1 MQTPQDDVTVYDDD
15 LARRHLRYLGQA
27 GLTAVLATPHRLAD
41 GLAWRLATGEVEP
54 APDAHRWVET
64 PRALAR
70 FATARAALPGT
81 PEAVRTL
88 LQEAGPRLAFVDR
101 FDRRHL
107 AMPGAEDVTTLRA
120 LMVALAPAGE
130 APGDAEALTEALVA
144 WCAEQGFAEPL
155 IVEAGDGRD
164 VYFALPPVAVTEAE
178 RERLSRRV
186 RAFSHLVAERLAEP
200 ARAAAMRVLT
210 GTDLHQS
217 VLLWGTPAP
226 QAPDRPVRLVRPR
239 EPEAPRREDAVLRRF
254 LLDSPLLDREDPA
267 DTEAFAWPDGALDGL
282 APDEAA
288 LRSIAAKHPN
298 ASSFFAEL
306 DRQWARSHGRLEEFS
321 FRVLAVI
328 VGLYAIAAE
337 LPIEQAPRAIARNAR
352 ALKKAYQAW
361 AFVMAGRGEVLDEAW
376 SGEGTWNGSGPSG
389 PFGGLLGDRG
399 RWFLHEGLSALDAD
413 PGQLAAFLRAEGLL
427 APGAVSRARVCPAPF
442 APKLVTW
449 EARRAA
455 QAAWMADRL
464 AENRPGLFVNNAEPS
479 VSKTAAA
486 LALMAAHPEKRFLY
500 LAPSHALLQDVYR
513 RALEAGIP
521 ASDMRIAEGLER
533 TCTFP
538 EAEST
543 IFRDMRLGRDFK
555 AAYCRPG
562 GRCGRQASCLW
573 HTQKAD
579 AKNAR
584 ILLAP
589 SAHLAREHHFGFLL
603 ASVWGND
610 SRDVIVIDE
619 DPSGYLGLRRTLDPF
634 RLAAMQEALAGLDGA
649 ASYADDMSALIDF
662 VRAFA
667 ETPAR
672 ERATYHGGSTPD
684 DEWRAARKLARGRL
698 RAIAE
703 DADES
708 DELPLLDALLADARS
723 ADGLTLHK
731 DADGLPYTFR
741 PTPALPEKPVFILD
755 GTAVPAFY
763 RQAFRRHGEPVFFL
777 DETPAAERTYVAPAG
792 RIVQIVDAGN
802 SRTRLRQDAV
812 VERLIR
818 SVRGFVSG
826 RRAADP
832 ARRTLLVTY
841 MDQAGTPYESRFREG
856 LADLGVEVT
865 HFGAIRGLDGFAGWD
880 TIVVGAHRLNPG
892 AYADEARKTLGI
904 EPMDMELVP
913 ATHMAPTRL
922 PGSYETAVSRYRD
935 PALQAVFEQKTL
947 AEVVQAIA
955 RSRVLVPGHEGAMA
969 VVYTNVPLPGLLVE
983 PMSQADF
990 DAALHGTVSPSAAP
1004 GGPTGPPEGPEGSE
1018 PLRVPLPDDKALR
1031 SALAKVIATVP
1042 SVDARQAREMLEGHL
1057 GRRLSPGI
1065 LARLWAGPRPATP
1078 LMRDRARH
1086 RITQDLEA
1094 QGLTGVGEAYLLA
1107 ELWADAAARLAGPF
1121 WIETT
1126 RGLLTLQGVGLNAS
1140 AQAQV
1145 ETLVERAQ
1153 RMRAAGRAGS
1163 GPLATEGP

>member
-1 MQTPQDDVTVYDDD
+1 MHDPDIPVYDDA

-41 GLAWRLATGEVEP
+41 GLAWRLATGEVAP

-64 PRALAR
+64 PQALAR
-70 FATARAALPGT
+70 FATERAGLPGT

-88 LQEAGPRLAFVDR
+88 LQEAAPRLAFVDR

-120 LMVALAPAGE
+120 LVVALAPAAEG
-130 APGDAEALTEALVA
+130 PGDAAALTDAIA
-144 WCAEQGFAEPL
+144 SWCAVQGFEAPL
-155 IVEAGDGRD
+155 VVEAGDGRD
-164 VYFALPPVAVTEAE
+164 LYFALPPLAVSEAD
-178 RERLSRRV
+178 RARLSRRV
-186 RAFSHLVAERLAEP
+186 RAFTAHMAACFAE
-200 ARAAAMRVLT
+200 AAQAAGMRVLT

-226 QAPDRPVRLVRPR
+226 QAPDRPVRLVRPLS
-239 EPEAPRREDAVLRRF
+239 PEAPRREDAALREF
-254 LLDSPLLDREDPA
+254 LLNSPALEREEIA
-267 DTEAFAWPDGALDGL
+267 VEEAFDWPEAVLDGL
-282 APDEAA
+282 GPDEAA
-288 LRSIAAKHPN
+288 LRSIAGKHPL
-298 ASSFFAEL
+298 AAMFFADL
-306 DRQWARSHGRLEEFS
+306 DRQWARAHGRFEEFS

-328 VGLYAIAAE
+328 VGLYAIAAD
-337 LPIEQAPRAIARNAR
+337 LPIEQAPRAIAKNPR
-352 ALKKAYQAW
+352 ALKKSYQAW
-361 AFVMAGRGEVLDEAW
+361 AWVMAGRGEASKDGW
-376 SGEGTWNGSGPSG
+376 S
-389 PFGGLLGDRG
+389 GDRG
-399 RWFLHEGLSALDAD
+399 RWFLHEGLAALDAD
-413 PGQLAAFLRAEGLL
+413 PGQLAAFLRAEGLS
-427 APGAVSRARVCPAPF
+427 ASNAESRARACPAPF
-442 APKLVTW
+442 APRLVSW
-449 EARRAA
+449 EARRSA
-455 QAAWMADRL
+455 QAAWMAERL
-464 AENRPGLFVNNAEPS
+464 AENRPGIFVNNAEPS

-486 LALMAAHPEKRFLY
+486 LRMMAAHPEKRFLY
-500 LAPSHALLQDVYR
+500 LAPSHALLQDVHR

-521 ASDMRIAEGLER
+521 AADMRIAEGLER

-555 AAYCRPG
+555 QGYCRPG
-562 GRCGRQASCLW
+562 GRCGRQATCVW
-573 HTQKAD
+573 HTQKSD
-579 AKNAR
+579 AKDVR

-603 ASVWGND
+603 ASAWGND

-619 DPSGYLGLRRTLDPF
+619 DPSGYLGIRRTLDPL
-634 RLAAMQEALAGLDGA
+634 RLAGLKETLADLNA
-649 ASYADDMSALIDF
+649 AAPYAADLGALIDF
-662 VRAFA
+662 ALAFA
-667 ETPAR
+667 EAEAR

-684 DEWRAARKLARGRL
+684 DDWRAARKVARGRL

-703 DADES
+703 DEDAS

-741 PTPALPEKPVFILD
+741 PTPALPDKPVFILD

-763 RQAFRRHGEPVFFL
+763 RQAFRRHAEPVFFL

-792 RIVQIVDAGN
+792 RVVQIVDAGN

-818 SVRGFVSG
+818 SIRGFVG
-826 RRAADP
+826 ARLAADP
-832 ARRTLLVTY
+832 LRRTLLVTY
-841 MDQAGTPYESRFREG
+841 MDQSGTPYESRFREA
-856 LADLGVEVT
+856 LDDMGVTVA

-880 TIVVGAHRLNPG
+880 TIVVGAHRLNPS
-892 AYADEARKTLGI
+892 AYADEARKTLGV
-904 EPMDMELVP
+904 EPADTELMP

-922 PGSYETAVSRYRD
+922 ARSYEMAVARYRD

-969 VVYTNVPLPGLLVE
+969 VVYTNLPLPGLLVE
-983 PMSQADF
+983 PMTQADF
-990 DAALHGTVSPSAAP
+990 DAANHGAAP
-1004 GGPTGPPEGPEGSE
+1004 A
-1018 PLRVPLPDDKALR
+1018 VPRAASDDKALR

-1042 SVDARQAREMLEGHL
+1042 TVDARQAREMLEQHL
-1057 GRRLSPGI
+1057 GRRVSPGV
-1065 LARLWAGPRPATP
+1065 LARLWAGPRPASALT
-1078 LMRDRARH
+1078 RDRARH
-1086 RITQDLEA
+1086 RISEDLVA
-1094 QGLTGVGEAYLLA
+1094 QGLSDVGEAYLLA

-1126 RGLLTLQGVGLNAS
+1126 RGLVTLQGVGLNA
-1140 AQAQV
+1140 AGQTQV

-1153 RMRAAGRAGS
+1153 RMREAARSRS
-1163 GPLATEGP
+1163 GPLGAQEP

>member
-1 MQTPQDDVTVYDDD
+1 MHASDATVYDDD

-64 PRALAR
+64 PGALAR
-70 FATARAALPGT
+70 FATQRAALPGT
-81 PEAVRTL
+81 PEAVRIL
-88 LQEAGPRLAFVDR
+88 LQEASPRLAFVDR

-107 AMPGAEDVTTLRA
+107 AMPAAEDVTTLRA
-120 LMVALAPAGE
+120 LVVALAPLGE
-130 APGDAEALTEALVA
+130 GPGDAAALTGVIAH
-144 WCAEQGFAEPL
+144 WGAEQGFAPPL

-164 VYFALPPVAVTEAE
+164 MYFALPPVAVTEAE
-178 RERLSRRV
+178 RARLSRRV
-186 RAFSHLVAERLAEP
+186 RAWTAMIAERFAE
-200 ARAAAMRVLT
+200 AAQAAGMRVLT
-210 GTDLHQS
+210 GADLHQS

-226 QAPDRPVRLVRPR
+226 QAPDRPVRLVRPL
-239 EPEAPRREDAVLRRF
+239 EPEAPRREDPVLRRF
-254 LLDSPLLDREDPA
+254 LLESPLLEREDA
-267 DTEAFAWPDGALDGL
+267 VGAEAFAWPESALEGL
-282 APDEAA
+282 APDELA
-288 LRSIAAKHPN
+288 LRSMAGKHPS
-298 ASSFFAEL
+298 AGLFFADL
-306 DRQWARSHGRLEEFS
+306 DRQWARAHGRLEEFS

-337 LPIEQAPRAIARNAR
+337 LPIEQAPRAIARNPR

-361 AFVMAGRGEVLDEAW
+361 AFVMAGRGDLLDEAW
-376 SGEGTWNGSGPSG
+376 S
-389 PFGGLLGDRG
+389 GDRG
-399 RWFLHEGLSALDAD
+399 RWFLHEGLAALDAD

-427 APGAVSRARVCPAPF
+427 APGGGSRARACPAPF
-442 APKLVTW
+442 APKLVSW
-449 EARRAA
+449 EDRRAA
-455 QAAWMADRL
+455 QAAWMGDRL
-464 AENRPGLFVNNAEPS
+464 AENRPGIFVNNAEPS

-500 LAPSHALLQDVYR
+500 LAPSHALLQDVHR

-521 ASDMRIAEGLER
+521 AADMRIAEGLER

-538 EAEST
+538 EAETT

-555 AAYCRPG
+555 AGYCRPG

-579 AKNAR
+579 AKDAR

-610 SRDVIVIDE
+610 SRDVTVIDE
-619 DPSGYLGLRRTLDPF
+619 DPSGYMGLRRTLDPGA
-634 RLAAMQEALAGLDGA
+634 LASLQEALADMDGA
-649 ASYADDMSALIDF
+649 APYAADLGALIDF
-662 VRAFA
+662 VLAFA
-667 ETPAR
+667 DATAR

-684 DEWRAARKLARGRL
+684 EAWRAARKVARGRL
-698 RAIAE
+698 RALAE
-703 DADES
+703 DADAS

-763 RQAFRRHGEPVFFL
+763 RQAFRRHGEPEFFL

-802 SRTRLRQDAV
+802 SRTRLRQEAV
-812 VERLIR
+812 VEKLIR
-818 SVRGFVSG
+818 SVRGFVSA
-826 RRAADP
+826 RLAADP

-841 MDQAGTPYESRFREG
+841 MDQPGAPYESRFREG
-856 LADLGVEVT
+856 LADLGVEVA

-880 TIVVGAHRLNPG
+880 TIVIGAHRLNPS

-904 EPMDMELVP
+904 EPADLELMP

-922 PGSYETAVSRYRD
+922 NRSYETAASRYRD

-955 RSRVLVPGHEGAMA
+955 RSRVLVPGHEHAMA

-990 DAALHGTVSPSAAP
+990 DAAHHGMGHPGAAP
-1004 GGPTGPPEGPEGSE
+1004 TPTA
-1018 PLRVPLPDDKALR
+1018 PDDKALR

-1042 SVDARQAREMLEGHL
+1042 TVDARQAREMLERHL

-1065 LARLWAGPRPATP
+1065 LARLWAGPRPASP
-1078 LMRDRARH
+1078 LLRDRARH

-1094 QGLTGVGEAYLLA
+1094 QGLTDVGEAFLLA

-1153 RMRAAGRAGS
+1153 RMRAAGRSGA
-1163 GPLATEGP
+1163 GPLGAEEP

>member
-1 MQTPQDDVTVYDDD
+1 MRDPESTVFDDE
-15 LARRHLRYLGQA
+15 LAHRHLRYLGQA

-70 FATARAALPGT
+70 FATERAALPGT

-88 LQEAGPRLAFVDR
+88 LQEAAPRLAFVDR

-120 LMVALAPAGE
+120 LVVALAPAGQGS
-130 APGDAEALTEALVA
+130 GDAAALTAVIAA
-144 WCAEQGFAEPL
+144 WCAEQGFARPL
-155 IVEAGDGRD
+155 VVEAGDGRD
-164 VYFALPPVAVTEAE
+164 VYFALPPVAVNDTN

-186 RAFSHLVAERLAEP
+186 RAFSALLAERFAE
-200 ARAAAMRVLT
+200 AAQSAGMRVLT

-226 QAPDRPVRLVRPR
+226 QAPDRPVRLVRPL
-239 EPEAPRREDAVLRRF
+239 EPEAPRREDAVLRQF
-254 LLDSPLLDREDPA
+254 LLASPLLEREDDVEA
-267 DTEAFAWPDGALDGL
+267 EAFAWPEAVLEGL

-288 LRSIAAKHPN
+288 MRSMAGKHPL
-298 ASSFFAEL
+298 AAMFFADL

-321 FRVLAVI
+321 FRGLAVI

-337 LPIEQAPRAIARNAR
+337 LPIGQSPRAIARNPR

-361 AFVMAGRGEVLDEAW
+361 AFVMAGRGDVLEEAL
-376 SGEGTWNGSGPSG
+376 S
-389 PFGGLLGDRG
+389 GDRG
-399 RWFLHEGLSALDAD
+399 RWFLHEGLAALDAD

-427 APGAVSRARVCPAPF
+427 ASGGASRARACPAPF
-442 APKLVTW
+442 APRLVTW

-455 QAAWMADRL
+455 QAAWMAERL

-486 LALMAAHPEKRFLY
+486 LELMAAHPEKRFLY
-500 LAPSHALLQDVYR
+500 LAPSHALLQDVHR

-521 ASDMRIAEGLER
+521 AADMRIAEGLER

-555 AAYCRPG
+555 AGYCRPG
-562 GRCGRQASCLW
+562 GRCGRQVSCRW

-579 AKNAR
+579 AKDAR

-610 SRDVIVIDE
+610 ARDVIVIDE
-619 DPSGYLGLRRTLDPF
+619 DPSGYLGIRRTLDPY
-634 RLAAMQEALAGLDGA
+634 RLASLQAALADLDGA
-649 ASYADDMSALIDF
+649 EPYAADLGGLIDF
-662 VRAFA
+662 VLAFA
-667 ETPAR
+667 DAAAR
-672 ERATYHGGSTPD
+672 ERATYQGGSLPD
-684 DEWRAARKLARGRL
+684 DAWRAARKVARGRL

-703 DADES
+703 DADEA

-723 ADGLTLHK
+723 EDGLTLHK

-763 RQAFRRHGEPVFFL
+763 RQAFRRHGEPEFFL
-777 DETPAAERTYVAPAG
+777 DDAAPAERTYVAPAG

-812 VERLIR
+812 VEKLIR
-818 SVRGFVSG
+818 SVRGFVSA
-826 RRAADP
+826 RLSADP
-832 ARRTLLVTY
+832 TRRTLLVTY

-856 LADLGVEVT
+856 LSDLGVEVA

-880 TIVVGAHRLNPG
+880 TIVVGAHRLNPN

-904 EPMDMELVP
+904 EPADMEMMP
-913 ATHMAPTRL
+913 ATHLAPTRRAR
-922 PGSYETAVSRYRD
+922 SYEMAVERYRD
-935 PALQAVFEQKTL
+935 PALQAIFEQKTL

-955 RSRVLVPGHEGAMA
+955 RSRVLVPGHEAAMA

-983 PMSQADF
+983 PMRQADF
-990 DAALHGTVSPSAAP
+990 DAAHHGVAAP
-1004 GGPTGPPEGPEGSE
+1004 PTAA
-1018 PLRVPLPDDKALR
+1018 PDDKALR

-1042 SVDARQAREMLEGHL
+1042 TVDARQAREMLERHL
-1057 GRRLSPGI
+1057 GRRLSPGM
-1065 LARLWAGPRPATP
+1065 LARLWAGPRPASP

-1086 RITQDLEA
+1086 RITQDLA
-1094 QGLTGVGEAYLLA
+1094 SQGLSDVGEAFLLA

-1153 RMRAAGRAGS
+1153 RMREAGRSRS
-1163 GPLATEGP
+1163 GPLGAGEP